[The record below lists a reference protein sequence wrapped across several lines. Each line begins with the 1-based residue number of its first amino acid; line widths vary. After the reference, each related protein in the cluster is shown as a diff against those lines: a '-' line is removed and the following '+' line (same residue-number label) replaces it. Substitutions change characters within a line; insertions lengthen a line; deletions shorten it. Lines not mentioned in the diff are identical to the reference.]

1 MILRSHAEGKGIF
14 MNNQQYRQP
23 EMEIN
28 LKEVIWDLL
37 EQWKA
42 ILLVAVL
49 TALLVSGVKYYSA
62 LDRYKAAH
70 ASNEASV
77 EEAYASTDEHVAA
90 ILSELSDED
99 HNMVQLV
106 LQQEAWLDNQT
117 DYFNNSL
124 LLSLDPNAQRQLT
137 ISYYLYDAND
147 NSYSTLCDAYISN
160 LKEETFANA
169 ISKQLQLKAEE
180 KYVKELIRGNY
191 TPNYTSDSSGELLN
205 VVISLPENADAAELE
220 KEISGLMSDY
230 SKELSEKIAE
240 HKIKLIKTD
249 DTVSVN
255 ENAASKRTST
265 INSINSLN
273 TSIANNKMAMNDVQ
287 KAAYEKIVALK
298 ELDVNDNAQPEEEPE
313 ILTKPRLSK
322 KFAVLGFLLGAMAYA
337 FAYLVW
343 LILRGR
349 INYASDVENYTGS
362 RLLGEIH
369 VPRESA
375 RLRSIMKSKAI
386 EKIRYKNRPDED
398 SQIANAVNSI
408 AAMCKKEEI
417 KSISNIDLTALSE
430 DIIKT
435 LKTQGVKQSI
445 IDASKLEE
453 SDLLNIKNAIVTIG
467 KNTKLKDLDELLKLC
482 QCYNVN
488 ILGSVF
494 VGEL

>member
-1 MILRSHAEGKGIF
+1 

-28 LKEVIWDLL
+28 LKEVMWDLL

-42 ILLVAVL
+42 ILIVTILM
-49 TALLVSGVKYYSA
+49 ALLVSGAMYCK
-62 LDRYKAAH
+62 DMCGYKADIDFK
-70 ASNEASV
+70 EAQA
-77 EEAYASTDEHVAA
+77 EITYETTEEHVEA
-90 ILSELSDED
+90 ILSDLSDED
-99 HNMVQLV
+99 HSLVQLV

-117 DYFNNSL
+117 EYFNNSL

-205 VVISLPENADAAELE
+205 VVISLPENADASELE
-220 KEISGLMSDY
+220 KEISGLMNEY

-255 ENAASKRTST
+255 ESAASKRTST

-273 TSIANNKMAMNDVQ
+273 TSIANNKKAMNDVQ

-298 ELDVNDNAQPEEEPE
+298 ESEGNDDDQPEEEPQ
-313 ILTKPRLSK
+313 IITKPSFSK
-322 KFAVLGFLLGAMAYA
+322 KYAVLGFLLGAMAYA

-349 INYASDVENYTGS
+349 VNYASDVENYTGN

-369 VPRESA
+369 VPSEST
-375 RLRSIMKSKAI
+375 RLYSIMKSKAI
-386 EKIRYKNRPDED
+386 EKLRYKNCPDED
-398 SQIANAVNSI
+398 SQISNAMNAI
-408 AAMCKKEEI
+408 TTMCKREEI
-417 KSISNIDLTALSE
+417 KSISNINLTTISE
-430 DIIKT
+430 DIIKS
-435 LKTQGVKQSI
+435 LKTQDVTQSI
-445 IDASKLEE
+445 IDASNLEE
-453 SDLLNIKNAIVTIG
+453 SDLLNIKYAILTIG

-494 VGEL
+494 VGEI